1 MSIEELSLVLY
12 DTFQMDVCFPSWS
25 ILNREFEKSSYSIW
39 AMEELKTYI
48 SEKLYPRQSGTIK
61 EFIQITTEFQKKMT
75 EYSQINQNNNLMF
88 SVADNIS
95 SNVLEVLRAME

>member
-25 ILNREFEKSSYSIW
+25 ILNKEFEKSGYSLW
-39 AMEELKTYI
+39 AMEELKSYI
-48 SEKLYPRQSGTIK
+48 SEKLYPRTSGTIK
-61 EFIQITTEFQKKMT
+61 EFIRITADFKKKMS
-75 EYSQINQNNNLMF
+75 EYSKVNPNNNLMF
-88 SVADNIS
+88 TVADNIS